1 MHVSKPTR
9 RCREP
14 VVVRRAGPRTLDG
27 IIAAAAAVA
36 MADGAQA
43 TEERRGLLQFLRSNG
58 LMGVLGRG
66 RTLAAFQAEIEGAAR
81 ADADISVRLRHL
93 AGTDAARLVAEA
105 AFSVA
110 AADGVI
116 VPAEF
121 AMLRRLHAG
130 LGLPSAR
137 PALA

>member
-1 MHVSKPTR
+1 
-9 RCREP
+9 
-14 VVVRRAGPRTLDG
+14 
-27 IIAAAAAVA
+27 
-36 MADGAQA
+36 MADGIHAA
-43 TEERRGLLQFLRSNG
+43 EERRELLQFLRGNG

-66 RTLAAFQAEIEGAAR
+66 RTLAAFRAEIDAAGN
-81 ADADISVRLRHL
+81 AKADISARLRHL
-93 AGTDAARLVAEA
+93 AGTDGARLVAAA

-116 VPAEF
+116 VPAEL